1 MKLVHGGDWAGF
13 EARYGQTP
21 LDFSVN
27 ISPLGMPESVRQ
39 AIVGAVTDA
48 DRYPDPLCRKLRAK
62 LAEKEDVPMGWVLC
76 GSGAADLIF
85 RVVLACRPRR
95 ALLPAP
101 TFAEYEAALQTAG
114 CQITYYGLRE
124 ESDFAFDG
132 GILQAIQPG
141 MDIVFLC
148 QPNNPTG
155 RTIPRPLLLE
165 ILTRCRGIGAL
176 LVTDECFLD
185 FLDDPA
191 AFTLV
196 GALEEYPNL
205 LILRSFTKLYA
216 MAGVRLGYCLSSDPL
231 LLNAMVSAGPP
242 WAVSSLAQAAGLAA
256 LEEAEYVQRTRT
268 LIQTERP
275 WLAAQLAG
283 LGLRVIPGEA
293 SFLLFR
299 CGAPLSAPL
308 GQKGILLRE
317 CGNYRGLDA
326 AWYRAAVRN
335 HEDNILLIQAIKEVL
350 AGGEMYHG
358 PGNYVRR
365 GQEPALR
372 GAVPYF

>member
-1 MKLVHGGDWAGF
+1 MKLIHGGDWAGF
-13 EARYGQTP
+13 KARHGQLP

-27 ISPLGMPESVRQ
+27 ISPLGIPEGVRQ
-39 AIVGAVTDA
+39 AIVDAITNA

-62 LAEKEDVPMGWVLC
+62 LAEKEGVPVEWVLC
-76 GSGAADLIF
+76 GNGAADLIF
-85 RVVLACRPRR
+85 RAVLAHRPRW

-114 CQITYYGLRE
+114 CQITHYGLRE
-124 ESDFAFDG
+124 ENNFAFDD
-132 GILQAIQPG
+132 GILQLIQPG
-141 MDIVFLC
+141 MDMAFLC

-155 RTIPRPLLLE
+155 RTISRPLLLE
-165 ILTRCRGIGAL
+165 ILARCKEIGSL
-176 LVTDECFLD
+176 LVMDECFLD

-191 AFTLV
+191 AFTLA
-196 GALEEYPNL
+196 GALGEHPNL

-231 LLNAMVSAGPP
+231 LLNAMGSAGPP

-256 LEEAEYVQRTRT
+256 LEETEYVKSART

-275 WLAAQLAG
+275 WLAARLEG

-293 SFLLFR
+293 NFLLFQ
-299 CGAPLSAPL
+299 CNTPLSATL

-317 CGNYRGLDA
+317 CGNYRGLDT
-326 AWYRAAVRN
+326 AWYRAAVRT
-335 HEDNILLIQAIKEVL
+335 HEDNVQLFQAIQEVL
-350 AGGEMYHG
+350 AGG
-358 PGNYVRR
+358 
-365 GQEPALR
+365 
-372 GAVPYF
+372 

>member
-13 EARYGQTP
+13 VARYGQAP

-27 ISPLGMPESVRQ
+27 ISPLGMPEGVRR
-39 AIVGAVTDA
+39 AIAGAVTDA
-48 DRYPDPLCRKLRAK
+48 DRYPDPLCRNLRVK
-62 LAEKEDVPMGWVLC
+62 LAEKEGVLVEWVLC

-85 RVVLACRPRR
+85 RAVLARRPRR

-101 TFAEYEAALQTAG
+101 AFAEYEAALQTAG

-132 GILQAIQPG
+132 GILQVIQPG
-141 MDIVFLC
+141 MDMAFLC

-165 ILTRCRGIGAL
+165 ILARCKKTGAL
-176 LVTDECFLD
+176 LVMDECFLD

-191 AFTLV
+191 AFTLA
-196 GALEEYPNL
+196 GALDEHPNL

-216 MAGVRLGYCLSSDPL
+216 MAGARLGYCLSSDPL

-256 LEEAEYVQRTRT
+256 LEEMDYVRQVRAFIRAERA
-268 LIQTERP
+268 
-275 WLAAQLAG
+275 WLTAG
-283 LGLRVIPGEA
+283 LKRLGPRVIPGEA
-293 SFLLFR
+293 NFMLFW

-308 GQKGILLRE
+308 GKKGILLRE
-317 CGNYRGLDA
+317 CGNYRGLDS
-326 AWYRAAVRN
+326 AWYRAAVRG
-335 HEDNILLIQAIKEVL
+335 HEDNVLLIQAIQEVL
-350 AGGEMYHG
+350 AGG
-358 PGNYVRR
+358 
-365 GQEPALR
+365 
-372 GAVPYF
+372 

>member
-1 MKLVHGGDWAGF
+1 MKLIHGGDWAGF

-27 ISPLGMPESVRQ
+27 ISPLGMPEGVRR

-48 DRYPDPLCRKLRAK
+48 DRYPDPFCRKLRAK
-62 LAEKEDVPMGWVLC
+62 LAEKEDVPMEWVMC

-85 RVVLACRPRR
+85 RAVLAYQPRR

-114 CQITYYGLRE
+114 CQITYCGLRE
-124 ESDFAFDG
+124 ENGFAFDG
-132 GILQAIQPG
+132 GILQVMQPG

-155 RTIPRPLLLE
+155 QTIPRPLQLE
-165 ILTRCRGIGAL
+165 ILACCKEIGAV
-176 LVTDECFLD
+176 LVVDECFLD
-185 FLDDPA
+185 FLDDPT
-191 AFTLV
+191 AFTLA
-196 GALEEYPNL
+196 GTLGEYPNL

-216 MAGVRLGYCLSSDPL
+216 MAGVRLGYCLSSDQL
-231 LLNAMVSAGPP
+231 LLNGMVSAGPP

-256 LEEAEYVQRTRT
+256 LEETEYVQRTRT

-275 WLAAQLAG
+275 WLAAHLEG
-283 LGLRVIPGEA
+283 LGLRVIPGKA
-293 SFLLFR
+293 NFLLFR
-299 CGAPLSAPL
+299 CDAPLSASL

-326 AWYRAAVRN
+326 AWYRAAVRG
-335 HEDNILLIQAIKEVL
+335 HEDNVLLIQAIKEVL
-350 AGGEMYHG
+350 AGG
-358 PGNYVRR
+358 
-365 GQEPALR
+365 
-372 GAVPYF
+372 

>member
-27 ISPLGMPESVRQ
+27 ISPLGMPEGVRQ

-62 LAEKEDVPMGWVLC
+62 LAEKGDVPVEWVLC
-76 GSGAADLIF
+76 GSGAVDLIF
-85 RVVLACRPRR
+85 RAVLAYQPRR

-101 TFAEYEAALQTAG
+101 TFSEYEAALQTAG

-124 ESDFAFDG
+124 ENGFAFDG
-132 GILQAIQPG
+132 GILQIIQPG
-141 MDIVFLC
+141 MDMVFLC

-165 ILTRCRGIGAL
+165 ILVRCKETGAL
-176 LVTDECFLD
+176 LVMDECFLD

-191 AFTLV
+191 AFTMA

-205 LILRSFTKLYA
+205 LILRSFTKLYTI
-216 MAGVRLGYCLSSDPL
+216 AGVRLGYCLSSDPL
-231 LLNAMVSAGPP
+231 LLNGMVSAGPP
-242 WAVSSLAQAAGLAA
+242 WPVSSLAQTAGLAA
-256 LEEAEYVQRTRT
+256 LEETEYVHRTRT

-275 WLAAQLAG
+275 WLAAQLEG

-293 SFLLFR
+293 NYLLFR
-299 CGAPLSAPL
+299 CDAPLSAPL
-308 GQKGILLRE
+308 GQAGILLRE
-317 CGNYRGLDA
+317 CGNYRGLDT
-326 AWYRAAVRN
+326 AWYRVAVRG
-335 HEDNILLIQAIKEVL
+335 HEDNVLLIQAIKEVL
-350 AGGEMYHG
+350 AGG
-358 PGNYVRR
+358 
-365 GQEPALR
+365 
-372 GAVPYF
+372 

>member
-13 EARYGQTP
+13 EAWYGQTP

-27 ISPLGMPESVRQ
+27 ISPLGMPEGVRQ

-48 DRYPDPLCRKLRAK
+48 DRYPDPLCRKLRVK
-62 LAEKEDVPMGWVLC
+62 LAEKENVPMEWLLC

-85 RVVLACRPRR
+85 RAVLARRPRR

-101 TFAEYEAALQTAG
+101 TFAEYEAALQTAV

-124 ESDFAFDG
+124 ESDFAFDNS
-132 GILQAIQPG
+132 ILQVIQPG
-141 MDIVFLC
+141 MDMAFLC

-165 ILTRCRGIGAL
+165 ILARCKEIGAL
-176 LVTDECFLD
+176 LAVDECFLD

-191 AFTLV
+191 AFTLA
-196 GALEEYPNL
+196 GALGEYPNL

-231 LLNAMVSAGPP
+231 LLNAMASAGPP
-242 WAVSSLAQAAGLAA
+242 WAVSSLAQAAGLVA
-256 LEEAEYVQRTRT
+256 LKETEYVQRTRT

-275 WLAAQLAG
+275 WLAAQLEG

-293 SFLLFR
+293 NFLLFR
-299 CGAPLSAPL
+299 CDPPLSTSL

-317 CGNYRGLDA
+317 CGNYRSLDT
-326 AWYRAAVRN
+326 AWCRTAVRS
-335 HEDNILLIQAIKEVL
+335 HEDNVLLIQAIREVL
-350 AGGEMYHG
+350 AGG
-358 PGNYVRR
+358 
-365 GQEPALR
+365 
-372 GAVPYF
+372 